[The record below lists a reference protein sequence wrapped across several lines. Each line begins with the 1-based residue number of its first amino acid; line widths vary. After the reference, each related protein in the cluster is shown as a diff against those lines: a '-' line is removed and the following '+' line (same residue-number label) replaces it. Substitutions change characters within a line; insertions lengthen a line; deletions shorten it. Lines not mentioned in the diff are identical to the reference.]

1 MTAYDEAILS
11 GTMTAPQI
19 ASKYVVDASVVRV
32 RAKKLGVT
40 LPKASKTP
48 PWHAKALEL
57 IAAGRTDS
65 SVAMRLGVTRNAVAC
80 VRSNHGIEAN
90 KEERCW

>member
-11 GTMTAPQI
+11 GEMTAPQI
-19 ASKYVVDASVVRV
+19 ASKYVVDACVVRV
-32 RAKKLGVT
+32 RARRLGVT

-57 IAAGRTDS
+57 LATGRTDS
-65 SVAMRLGVTRNAVAC
+65 SVAMRLGVTRNAVAH
-80 VRSNHGIEAN
+80 VRSNHRIAAN
-90 KEERCW
+90 KESC

>member
-19 ASKYVVDASVVRV
+19 ASQYAVDASVVRD
-32 RAKKLGVT
+32 RAKRLGVT
-40 LPKASKTP
+40 LPRASKTP
-48 PWHAKALEL
+48 AWHAKALQL
-57 IAAGRTDS
+57 IAAGKTDS
-65 SVAMRLGVTRNAVAC
+65 SVAMRLGVTRNAVAR
-80 VRSNHGIEAN
+80 VRSNHGIAAN